1 MMSSRKVIEFE
12 HRQIIGINLAEDMGA
27 RVVISGGDEHSGI
40 FFSRLRIEHGGKEI
54 WITSEEDIVQ
64 KEMPSISD
72 AMIIRAEALENGDLL
87 MKLSNEVTLFFPHSD
102 DIESWELRWLNG
114 KQIISLPGGGFAEF

>member
-1 MMSSRKVIEFE
+1 MGSRKVIEFE
-12 HRQIIGINLAEDMGA
+12 HKQIMDIKPAEDMGA

-40 FFSRLRIEHGGKEI
+40 FFSRLRIEHGGKEM

-64 KEMPSISD
+64 KKMPGIRG
-72 AMIIRAEALENGDLL
+72 AMIIGAEALENGDLL
-87 MKLSNEVTLFFPHSD
+87 MKLSNEVTLFFPHSEE
-102 DIESWELRWLNG
+102 IESWEVRWLNG